1 MIVLEGLETEEGHGT
16 SCHSERMLAVSIN
29 VSAVS
34 INVSAVSINV
44 SGERQE
50 AGSSVTRLLLH
61 SRHEINCA

>member
-16 SCHSERMLAVSIN
+16 SCHSERML
-29 VSAVS
+29 AVS